1 LLIKDTYILLIENAK
16 TILLT
21 KRTEKKVWQGL
32 WSLPEIQSSDHQPW
46 VKKNLNID
54 KSKII
59 TQGTK
64 TATFSHYKL
73 RMHFTHLD
81 VQIKNDTSQIKNTI
95 WMPLEEIEGAALPS
109 PIKVLIK
116 QYCKL

>member
-1 LLIKDTYILLIENAK
+1 M
-16 TILLT
+16 
-21 KRTEKKVWQGL
+21 WQGL
-32 WSLPEIQSSDHQPW
+32 WSLPEVESKDHHAW
-46 VKKNLNID
+46 VKKNLNIHQ
-54 KSKII
+54 SHII

-73 RMHFTHLD
+73 RMYFIHLN

-116 QYCKL
+116 QCYKLK